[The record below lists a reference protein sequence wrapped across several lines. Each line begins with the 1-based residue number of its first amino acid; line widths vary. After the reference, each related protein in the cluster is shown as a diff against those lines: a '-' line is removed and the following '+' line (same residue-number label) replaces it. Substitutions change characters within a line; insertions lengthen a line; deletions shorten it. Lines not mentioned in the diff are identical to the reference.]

1 MICPP
6 SPIREAL
13 PRKTGIMSQ
22 FFITRPVFAWVIAI
36 FIALA
41 GIVAIPQLPVARFP
55 DIAPPSVSI
64 FTSYSGADAQTVSDS
79 VVRPIEKELSSVK
92 NVLYYDSSV
101 DSTGGANISVTFKP
115 GTDPEMAQMDVQ
127 NRLKNAEALLP
138 DPVRRSGIG
147 VEAAESGFLMVI
159 TLRSRDGKTDEL
171 SLGDYLTRS
180 LAEELKRIPGVGR
193 VQQFGSDRAMRVWV
207 DPARLGAYGLTM
219 TDVTDAIAS
228 ENAQATPGRV
238 GDEPTVPGTRMST
251 PLTIHGQLT
260 TVEAFAAIPLRANT
274 DGSRLVL
281 GDVARLEIGA
291 QTTAFSVS
299 SNGKGAAAAAVQMSP
314 GANAVRTAEA
324 IETRLA
330 ELRPALPED
339 MEVSISYNTA
349 PFVKL
354 SITKVIQT
362 LIEAMVLVFLVI
374 LLFLQKLRYTLIPA
388 IVAPIALLGTFAV
401 MWAAGFSINVL
412 TMFGMVLAIGII
424 VDDAIVVVENVERIM
439 ARQGL
444 SPRAAT
450 QQAMREISGAIVGIT
465 LVLAAVFIP
474 MGLAGGSVGAIYR
487 QFTLSMAVSILFS
500 AFLALT
506 LTPALCATLL
516 KPVTGHDDGRGA
528 FGWFNRRF
536 DALTRRYMGHVG
548 WTLRRSGRMLVIYAA
563 LVAAMGFGY
572 MRVPTSFVPEEDQG
586 SFMAMFE
593 LPAGATAERTRAVI
607 AAYEAHTATRP
618 DITENTVILGFGF
631 SGSGPNAA
639 QAFTSMKDWSARKT
653 TVDEEIAAAEAAMA
667 DIPEGV
673 VMIMKPPAIESLG
686 TTSGFSLRL
695 EDRAN
700 AGPAALKA
708 AEDQLIARAEAS
720 PLLAGVMSEGL
731 PDGMSIAL
739 KIDREKAQTLG
750 LRFDTI
756 SETISTAIGS
766 AYVNDFPNQ
775 GRMQQVIVQAD
786 APARMH
792 VEDVLQ
798 LEVRNLGGGM
808 VPLSEVVTPVWESTP
823 LQLERYNG
831 YPAARISGA
840 AARGVSSG
848 AAMAEMERLAQ
859 ALPQGFAVEWTG
871 QSLQEQQ
878 SASQAP
884 MLLAASML
892 VVFLVLAALY
902 ESWSVPLS
910 VMLVVPL
917 GLLGAVA
924 AVLLRG
930 TENDVFFKV
939 GLITIIGLS
948 AKNAILMVEY
958 ARHLREQCMGLHR
971 ATLQAAR
978 LRLRPILMTSLAFI
992 LGVVPLMMARGA
1004 GAEIQ
1009 NAIGTGVFGGM
1020 LSATVLAVF
1029 FVPVLYVV
1037 TIRLT
1042 RRASGGKTGK
1052 TAP

>member
-1 MICPP
+1 
-6 SPIREAL
+6 
-13 PRKTGIMSQ
+13 MSQ

-36 FIALA
+36 FISLA

-64 FTSYSGADAQTVSDS
+64 FTTYAGADAQTVSDS
-79 VVRPIEKELSSVK
+79 VIRPIEKELSSVK
-92 NVLYYDSSV
+92 NVLYYESSV
-101 DSTGGANISVTFKP
+101 DSTGGASISVTFKP
-115 GTDPEMAQMDVQ
+115 GTDIELAQIDVQ

-138 DPVRRSGIG
+138 AAVRRSGIG

-159 TLRSRDGKTDEL
+159 TLRSRAGQTDEL
-171 SLGDYLTRS
+171 SLGDYLTRN

-193 VQQFGSDRAMRVWV
+193 VQQFGSERAMRVWV
-207 DPARLGAYGLTM
+207 DPAKLAAFGLTM
-219 TDVTDAIAS
+219 SDVTEAIS
-228 ENAQATPGRV
+228 RENAQATPGRV
-238 GDEPTVPGTRMST
+238 GEEPTVPGTRMST
-251 PLTIHGQLT
+251 MLTIQGQLT
-260 TVEAFAAIPLRANT
+260 TPEAFAAIPLRANG
-274 DGSRLVL
+274 DGARLVL

-291 QTTAFSVS
+291 QTMSFSVS
-299 SNGKGAAAAAVQMSP
+299 SNGKGAAAAAIQMAP
-314 GANAVRTAEA
+314 GANAVRTAAA

-330 ELRPALPED
+330 ELRVAMPED

-349 PFVKL
+349 PFVKV

-362 LIEAMVLVFLVI
+362 LFEAMALVFLVI
-374 LLFLQKLRYTLIPA
+374 LLFLQKVRYTLIPT
-388 IVAPIALLGTFAV
+388 IVAPVALLGTFAV
-401 MWAAGFSINVL
+401 MWAAGYSINVL

-444 SPRAAT
+444 SPKAAT

-474 MGLAGGSVGAIYR
+474 MGLAAGSVGAIYR

-506 LTPALCATLL
+506 LTPALCATIL
-516 KPVTGHDDGRGA
+516 KPVAAHGTGKGF

-536 DALTRRYMGHVG
+536 DALTKRYTGWIG
-548 WTLRRSGRMLVIYAA
+548 WTLRRGGRMLVIYAA
-563 LVAAMGFGY
+563 LIGALLVGY
-572 MRVPTSFVPEEDQG
+572 NRVPTSFVPEEDQG
-586 SFMAMFE
+586 NFMAMFE

-618 DITENTVILGFGF
+618 DITENTIILGFGF

-639 QAFTSMKDWSARKT
+639 MAFTSLKDWSARKIS
-653 TVDEEIAAAEAAMA
+653 VDDEIAAAETAMA
-667 DIPEGV
+667 DIPEGTA
-673 VMIMKPPAIESLG
+673 MIMKPPAIESLG
-686 TTSGFSLRL
+686 STSGFSLRL

-708 AEDQLIARAEAS
+708 AEDQLIAAAAAS
-720 PLLAGVMSEGL
+720 PLLTGVMSEGL
-731 PDGMSIAL
+731 PDGLAVAL
-739 KIDREKAQTLG
+739 KIDREKAHAFG

-756 SETISTAIGS
+756 SETIATAIGS
-766 AYVNDFPNQ
+766 SYVNDFPNQ
-775 GRMQQVIVQAD
+775 GRLQQVIVQAD
-786 APARMH
+786 AAARMH
-792 VEDVLQ
+792 VEDVLK
-798 LEVRNLGGGM
+798 LEVRNLDGAM
-808 VPLSEVVTPVWESTP
+808 VPLSQVVTPAWEETP
-823 LQLERYNG
+823 QALSRYNG

-840 AARGVSSG
+840 AASGVSSG
-848 AAMAEMERLAQ
+848 AAMAEMERLAK
-859 ALPQGFAVEWTG
+859 ALPSGFAVEWTG
-871 QSLQEQQ
+871 QSLQEKQ
-878 SASQAP
+878 SASQAT

-902 ESWSVPLS
+902 ESWSVPFS

-917 GLLGAVA
+917 GVLGAVA
-924 AVLLRG
+924 AVLMRG
-930 TENDVFFKV
+930 MDNDVFFKV

-958 ARHLREQCMGLHR
+958 ARHLREGGMGLSR

-978 LRLRPILMTSLAFI
+978 LRLRPIIMTSLAFI
-992 LGVVPLMMARGA
+992 LGVVPLMLARGA
-1004 GAEIQ
+1004 GSEIQ

-1020 LSATVLAVF
+1020 VSATVLAVF
-1029 FVPVLYVV
+1029 FVPVLYVTV
-1037 TIRLT
+1037 SRLT
-1042 RRASGGKTGK
+1042 RAAPDSQTGK
-1052 TAP
+1052 AQP

>member
-1 MICPP
+1 MP
-6 SPIREAL
+6 
-13 PRKTGIMSQ
+13 Q
-22 FFITRPVFAWVIAI
+22 FFILRPVFAWVIAV

-41 GIVAIPQLPVARFP
+41 GIVALPQLPVARFP
-55 DIAPPSVSI
+55 DLAPPSVSI
-64 FTSYSGADAQTVSDS
+64 FTTYAGADAQTVSDS
-79 VVRPIEKELSSVK
+79 VIRPIEKELSSVK
-92 NVLYYDSSV
+92 NVLYYESSV
-101 DSTGGANISVTFKP
+101 DSTGGANITVTFRP
-115 GTDPEMAQMDVQ
+115 GTNAEMAQVEVQ

-138 DPVRRSGIG
+138 APVRRAGLG

-159 TLRSRDGKTDEL
+159 TLKSRAGATDEL
-171 SLGDYLTRS
+171 SLGEYLSRN
-180 LAEELKRIPGVGR
+180 LAEELKRVPGVGR
-193 VQQFGSDRAMRVWV
+193 VQQFGSERAMRVWV
-207 DPARLGAYGLTM
+207 DPAKLSAYGLTM
-219 TDVTDAIAS
+219 TDVTEAIAR
-228 ENAQATPGRV
+228 ENAQVAPGRL
-238 GDEPTVPGTRMST
+238 GDEPTLPGTRVST
-251 PLTIHGQLT
+251 PLTIRGQLST
-260 TVEAFAAIPLRANT
+260 PEAFAAIPLRANT
-274 DGSRLVL
+274 DGARLVL
-281 GDVARLEIGA
+281 GDVARLDLGA
-291 QTTAFSVS
+291 QTMAFSVS
-299 SNGKGAAAAAVQMSP
+299 SNGKPAAAAAIQMSP
-314 GANAVRTAEA
+314 GANAVRTSAA
-324 IETRLA
+324 IEKRLDELRLA
-330 ELRPALPED
+330 MPED

-349 PFVKL
+349 PFVKV
-354 SITKVIQT
+354 SINKVIQT
-362 LIEAMVLVFLVI
+362 LIEAMGLVFLVI
-374 LLFLQKLRYTLIPA
+374 LLFLQKLRYTLIPI

-401 MWAAGFSINVL
+401 MWLAGYSINVL

-516 KPVTGHDDGRGA
+516 KPTGGHGEGRG
-528 FGWFNRRF
+528 FFRWFNRRF
-536 DALTRRYMGHVG
+536 DALTRRYTGWVG
-548 WTLRRSGRMLVIYAA
+548 LTLRRGGRMLVLYAA
-563 LVAAMGFGY
+563 LLCGMASGY
-572 MRVPTSFVPEEDQG
+572 MHIPTSFVPKEDQG

-618 DITENTVILGFGF
+618 DIAENTVILGFGF

-639 QAFTSMKDWSARKT
+639 QAFTSMKDWGQRKT
-653 TVDEEIAAAEAAMA
+653 SVDEEIAAAEAAMA
-667 DIPEGV
+667 DIPEGIAT
-673 VMIMKPPAIESLG
+673 IMNPPAIEALG

-708 AEDQLIARAEAS
+708 AEDQLLALAAAS
-720 PLLAGVMSEGL
+720 PLLSGVMSEGL

-739 KIDREKAQTLG
+739 NIDREKAQALG
-750 LRFDTI
+750 LRFDMI
-756 SETISTAIGS
+756 SETIGTAIGS
-766 AYVNDFPNQ
+766 TYVNDFPNR

-786 APARMH
+786 AAARMH
-792 VEDVLQ
+792 VEDVLR
-798 LEVRNLGGGM
+798 LELRNLDGGM

-823 LQLERYNG
+823 LQLDRYNG
-831 YPAARISGA
+831 YPAARISGEA
-840 AARGVSSG
+840 ASGVSSG
-848 AAMAEMERLAQ
+848 AAMAEMERLAKQ
-859 ALPQGFAVEWTG
+859 LPQGFAVEWTG

-878 SASQAP
+878 SANQAP

-902 ESWSVPLS
+902 ESWSIPFA

-917 GLLGAVA
+917 GVLGAVS

-930 TENDVFFKV
+930 ADNDVFFKV
-939 GLITIIGLS
+939 GLVTIIGLS

-958 ARHLREQCMGLHR
+958 ARHLRERGLGLHR
-971 ATLQAAR
+971 AIMQAAR

-992 LGVVPLMMARGA
+992 LGVVPLMLAQGA
-1004 GAEIQ
+1004 ASEIQ

-1020 LSATVLAVF
+1020 VSATMLAVF
-1029 FVPVLYVV
+1029 FVPVFYVTV
-1037 TIRLT
+1037 SRLT
-1042 RRASGGKTGK
+1042 RRATPDKTREAA
-1052 TAP
+1052 T

>member
-1 MICPP
+1 
-6 SPIREAL
+6 
-13 PRKTGIMSQ
+13 MSQ
-22 FFITRPVFAWVIAI
+22 FFILRPVFAWVIAI
-36 FIALA
+36 FIMLA
-41 GIVAIPQLPVARFP
+41 GIVAIPRLPVARFP

-64 FTSYSGADAQTVSDS
+64 FTTYAGADAQTVSNS

-92 NVLYYDSSV
+92 NVLYYESSI
-101 DSTGGANISVTFKP
+101 DSTGGASITVTFKP
-115 GTDPEMAQMDVQ
+115 GTDPEMAQVEVQ

-138 DPVRRSGIG
+138 APVRREGLG

-159 TLRSRDGKTDEL
+159 TLRSLSGATDEL
-171 SLGDYLTRS
+171 SLGDYLSRN
-180 LAEELKRIPGVGR
+180 LAEELKRVPGVGR
-193 VQQFGSDRAMRVWV
+193 VQQFGSERAMRVWV
-207 DPARLGAYGLTM
+207 DPAKLSAYGLSM
-219 TDVTDAIAS
+219 ADVTGAIAR

-238 GDEPTVPGTRMST
+238 GDEPTVPGTRVST
-251 PLTIHGQLT
+251 PLTIRGQLT
-260 TVEAFAAIPLRANT
+260 TPEAFAGITLRANT
-274 DGSRLVL
+274 DGARLVL
-281 GDVARLEIGA
+281 GDVARLELGA
-291 QTTAFSVS
+291 QTMAFSVS
-299 SNGKGAAAAAVQMSP
+299 SNGKGAAAAAIQMSP
-314 GANAVRTAEA
+314 GANAVSTSAA
-324 IETRLA
+324 IEKRLA
-330 ELRPALPED
+330 ELRLAMPED

-349 PFVKL
+349 PFVKV
-354 SITKVIQT
+354 SITKVIHT

-374 LLFLQKLRYTLIPA
+374 LLFLQKVRYTLIPT
-388 IVAPIALLGTFAV
+388 IVAPVALLGTFAV
-401 MWAAGFSINVL
+401 MALAGYSINVL

-450 QQAMREISGAIVGIT
+450 QQAMREISGAIIGIT
-465 LVLAAVFIP
+465 LVLSAVFIP

-516 KPVTGHDDGRGA
+516 RPVTGHGEARGFFGR
-528 FGWFNRRF
+528 FNRGF
-536 DALTRRYMGHVG
+536 DRMTRRYTGWVG
-548 WTLRRSGRMLVIYAA
+548 WTLRRGGRMLVLYAV
-563 LVAAMGFGY
+563 LIGVMAAGY
-572 MRVPTSFVPEEDQG
+572 MRLPTSFVPDEDQG

-653 TVDEEIAAAEAAMA
+653 SVDEEIAAAEAAMA
-667 DIPEGV
+667 DIPEGMA
-673 VMIMKPPAIESLG
+673 MIMKPPAIESLG

-708 AEDQLIARAEAS
+708 AEDRLIALAQAS
-720 PLLAGVMSEGL
+720 PLLSGVMSEGL

-739 KIDREKAQTLG
+739 KIDREKAQALG

-756 SETISTAIGS
+756 SETIGTAIGS
-766 AYVNDFPNQ
+766 TYVNDFPNQ

-792 VEDVLQ
+792 VEDVLR
-798 LEVRNLGGGM
+798 LEMRNLAGGM
-808 VPLSEVVTPVWESTP
+808 VPLSEVATPVWESTA
-823 LQLERYNG
+823 LQLDRYNG
-831 YPAARISGA
+831 YPAAQISGEA
-840 AARGVSSG
+840 AGGVSSG
-848 AAMAEMERLAQ
+848 AAMDEMERLAG
-859 ALPQGFAVEWTG
+859 ALPQGFAVEWSG
-871 QSLQEQQ
+871 QSLQERQ
-878 SASQAP
+878 SANQAP

-902 ESWSVPLS
+902 ESWSVPFA

-917 GLLGAVA
+917 GLLGAVT

-930 TENDVFFKV
+930 ADNDVFFKV
-939 GLITIIGLS
+939 GLVTIIGLS

-958 ARHLREQCMGLHR
+958 ARHLRAGGMGLNR
-971 ATLQAAR
+971 AILQAAR
-978 LRLRPILMTSLAFI
+978 LRLRPILMTSMAFI
-992 LGVVPLMMARGA
+992 LGVVPLMLAQGA
-1004 GAEIQ
+1004 ASEIQ

-1020 LSATVLAVF
+1020 VSATMLAVF
-1029 FVPVLYVV
+1029 FVPVLYVTV
-1037 TIRLT
+1037 SRLT
-1042 RRASGGKTGK
+1042 RGLAREKLRK

>member
-1 MICPP
+1 MP
-6 SPIREAL
+6 
-13 PRKTGIMSQ
+13 Q
-22 FFITRPVFAWVIAI
+22 FFILRPVFAWVIAV

-41 GIVAIPQLPVARFP
+41 GIVALPQLPVARFP
-55 DIAPPSVSI
+55 DLAPPSVSI
-64 FTSYSGADAQTVSDS
+64 FTTYAGADAQTVSDS
-79 VVRPIEKELSSVK
+79 VIRPIEKELSSVK
-92 NVLYYDSSV
+92 NVLYYESSV
-101 DSTGGANISVTFKP
+101 DSTGGATITVTFRP
-115 GTDPEMAQMDVQ
+115 GTNAEMAQVEVQ

-138 DPVRRSGIG
+138 APVRRAGLG

-159 TLRSRDGKTDEL
+159 TLKSRAGATDEL
-171 SLGDYLTRS
+171 SLGEYLSRN
-180 LAEELKRIPGVGR
+180 LAEELKRVPGVGR
-193 VQQFGSDRAMRVWV
+193 VQQFGSERAMRVWV
-207 DPARLGAYGLTM
+207 DPAKLSAYGLTM
-219 TDVTDAIAS
+219 TDVTEAIAR
-228 ENAQATPGRV
+228 ENAQVAPGRL
-238 GDEPTVPGTRMST
+238 GDEPTLPGTRVST
-251 PLTIHGQLT
+251 PLTIRGQLST
-260 TVEAFAAIPLRANT
+260 PEAFAAIPLRANA
-274 DGSRLVL
+274 DGARLVL
-281 GDVARLEIGA
+281 GDVARLDLGA
-291 QTTAFSVS
+291 QTMAFSVS
-299 SNGKGAAAAAVQMSP
+299 SNGKPAAAAAIQMSP
-314 GANAVRTAEA
+314 GANAVRTSAA
-324 IETRLA
+324 IEKRLD
-330 ELRPALPED
+330 ELRPAMPED

-349 PFVKL
+349 PFVKV
-354 SITKVIQT
+354 SINKVIQT

-374 LLFLQKLRYTLIPA
+374 LLFLQKLRYTLIPI

-401 MWAAGFSINVL
+401 MWLAGYSINVL

-465 LVLAAVFIP
+465 LVLVAVFIP

-516 KPVTGHDDGRGA
+516 KPTGGHGEGRG
-528 FGWFNRRF
+528 FFRWFNRRF
-536 DALTRRYMGHVG
+536 DALTRRYTGWVG
-548 WTLRRSGRMLVIYAA
+548 LTLRRGGRMLVLYAA
-563 LVAAMGFGY
+563 LLGGMAFGY
-572 MRVPTSFVPEEDQG
+572 MHIPTSFVPKEDQG

-618 DITENTVILGFGF
+618 DIAENTVILGFGF

-639 QAFTSMKDWSARKT
+639 QAFTSMKDWGQRKT
-653 TVDEEIAAAEAAMA
+653 SVDEEIAAAEAAMA
-667 DIPEGV
+667 DIPEGIAT
-673 VMIMKPPAIESLG
+673 IMTPPAIEALG

-708 AEDQLIARAEAS
+708 AEDQLLALAAAS
-720 PLLAGVMSEGL
+720 PLLSGVMSEGL

-739 KIDREKAQTLG
+739 NIDREKAQALG
-750 LRFDTI
+750 LRFDMI
-756 SETISTAIGS
+756 SETIGTAIGS
-766 AYVNDFPNQ
+766 TYVNDFPNQ

-786 APARMH
+786 AAARMH
-792 VEDVLQ
+792 VEDVLR
-798 LEVRNLGGGM
+798 LELRNLDGGM

-823 LQLERYNG
+823 LQLDRYNG
-831 YPAARISGA
+831 YPAARISGEA
-840 AARGVSSG
+840 ASGVSSG
-848 AAMAEMERLAQ
+848 AAMAEMERLAKQ
-859 ALPQGFAVEWTG
+859 LPQGFAVEWTG

-878 SASQAP
+878 SANQAP

-902 ESWSVPLS
+902 ESWSIPFA

-917 GLLGAVA
+917 GVLGAVS

-930 TENDVFFKV
+930 ADNDVFFKV
-939 GLITIIGLS
+939 GLVTIIGLS

-958 ARHLREQCMGLHR
+958 ARHLRERGLGLHR
-971 ATLQAAR
+971 AIMHAAR

-992 LGVVPLMMARGA
+992 LGVVPLMLAQGA
-1004 GAEIQ
+1004 ASEIQ

-1020 LSATVLAVF
+1020 VSATVLAVF
-1029 FVPVLYVV
+1029 FVPVFYVTV
-1037 TIRLT
+1037 SRLA
-1042 RRASGGKTGK
+1042 RRAMPDKTREAA
-1052 TAP
+1052 T